1 MLDREAIMS
10 NENLSVIG
18 NLEEK
23 IPALAEVMW
32 KDTAKAR
39 AGAGARLY
47 RDLCEEYV
55 KAGRHIITEGDVQA
69 AGKER
74 RELRAAQLGFRCG
87 SNRRQQ
93 TSHSINRPGC
103 CRAFRV

>member
-1 MLDREAIMS
+1 MS

-39 AGAGARLY
+39 AGARLY

-74 RELRAAQLGFRCG
+74 RELRLAARLGFRCG
-87 SNRRQQ
+87 GSNRRVTLSQY
-93 TSHSINRPGC
+93 RPGC
-103 CRAFRV
+103 CRAFRL